1 MIDDAVEAAK
11 NSDVIVAVVGESQG
25 MTGEAANRADI
36 GLPASQQRLL
46 QALFNTGKPV
56 VIVLMNG
63 RPLTL
68 TLEDQY
74 AAAILE
80 TWFAG
85 TEAGSA
91 IAEVLFGYYNPA
103 GKLTATF
110 PRSVGQIPLYYNHKN
125 TGRPFNS
132 SNFLDKFKVKIIK
145 FFSWKN
151 FFFLLF

>member
-1 MIDDAVEAAK
+1 MNRTATEMINEALEAAK
-11 NSDVIVAVVGESQG
+11 KSDVIVAVVGESQG
-25 MTGEAANRADI
+25 MTGEGSSRADI
-36 GLPASQQRLL
+36 GLPTCQQRLL
-46 QALFNTGKPV
+46 QALFDTGKPV

-68 TLEDQY
+68 TWEDRY

-85 TEAGSA
+85 TEAGNA

-110 PRSVGQIPLYYNHKN
+110 PRTVGQIPIYYNHKN
-125 TGRPFNS
+125 TGRPFNCQ
-132 SNFLDKFKVKIIK
+132 
-145 FFSWKN
+145 
-151 FFFLLF
+151 